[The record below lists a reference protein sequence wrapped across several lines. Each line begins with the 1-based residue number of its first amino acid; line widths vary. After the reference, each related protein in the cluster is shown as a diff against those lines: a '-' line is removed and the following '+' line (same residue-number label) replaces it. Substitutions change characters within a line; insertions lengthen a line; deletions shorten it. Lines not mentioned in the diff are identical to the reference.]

1 MTPPTGLTKDA
12 GYEIGVSRTLPL
24 PAEEVWRF
32 LTGREGLTM
41 WLGEGARIE
50 PRRGAAYTLADG
62 TTGEVR
68 GYKEG
73 ARLRLTHRP
82 AGQRETT
89 IQITVTPRGN
99 RALLQFHQ
107 ERLADSAE
115 RERRRRHWKAVMD
128 EVAGALLPSP

>member
-12 GYEIGVSRTLPL
+12 GYEIGVSKTLPL
-24 PAEEVWRF
+24 PTEEVWRF

-41 WLGEGARIE
+41 WLGEDARIE
-50 PRRGAAYTLADG
+50 PRRGAAYALADG

-68 GYKEG
+68 GYQKG
-73 ARLRLTHRP
+73 ARIRLTHRC

-89 IQITVTPRGN
+89 VQFTVTPRGS
-99 RALLQFHQ
+99 RTLLQFHQ

-128 EVAGALLPSP
+128 EVAGALLPAP